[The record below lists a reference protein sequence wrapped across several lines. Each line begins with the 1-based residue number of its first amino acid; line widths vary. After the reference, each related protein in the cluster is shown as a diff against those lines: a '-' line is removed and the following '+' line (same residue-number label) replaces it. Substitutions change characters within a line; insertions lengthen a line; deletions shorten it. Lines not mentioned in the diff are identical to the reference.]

1 MLANYKQAVIAVS
14 SMTVAAAA
22 QQAFQDCQKYALFDE
37 SGQVLASNFQV

>member
-1 MLANYKQAVIAVS
+1 VLESYEQAVNALS

-22 QQAFQDCQKYALFDE
+22 QQAFHDCQKYALFDE